1 MRQPDA
7 RIQCHSKHAVKLVRN
22 SLTRGKALKQTTVES
37 GAEVSE
43 EKAIF
48 LAHLKQAGYKRT
60 AQRELILDVFLR
72 TETHMSDED
81 LYALVKAADPSVGF
95 TTVYRTLKL
104 LAQCGLA
111 REERLGD
118 GRRRYEHHYK
128 HPHHDHLI
136 CTECGELIEFFS
148 EVIEQKQ
155 DEIAAQYGFQPTR
168 HSLRIFG
175 LCAACQQSGQQ
186 GGQQR
191 GLPHGQTLAAT
202 AR

>member
-1 MRQPDA
+1 M
-7 RIQCHSKHAVKLVRN
+7 KGVR
-22 SLTRGKALKQTTVES
+22 LLKQLTEQPNDMNLTDEL
-37 GAEVSE
+37 SE

-48 LAHLKQAGYKRT
+48 LEHLKKAGFKRT

-72 TETHMSDED
+72 TEGHSSAED
-81 LYALVKAADPSVGF
+81 LYGLVKAEDPSVGF

-104 LAQCGLA
+104 LAECGLA

-118 GRRRYEHHYK
+118 GLRRYEHHYK

-136 CTECGELIEFFS
+136 CTECNELIEFYS

-155 DEIAAQYGFQPTR
+155 DEIAAQYKFRPTH

-175 LCAACQQSGQQ
+175 VCATCQRKGDA
-186 GGQQR
+186 
-191 GLPHGQTLAAT
+191 LAAH
-202 AR
+202 ARN